1 MMGIEFE
8 ELYKLFFKDVYLYVL
23 SLSSNPGLA
32 EEITQETFFKAMKGL
47 KSFKHECSVKTWLF
61 QISKN
66 EYISY
71 LRKGKRVTNQIYEK
85 QSNDKSLEERLVDK
99 DTAISIYQVLHVL
112 KEPYKEVFTLR
123 ILGELSFK
131 EIGEVFRKNETW
143 ARVTYY
149 RAKVKIQD
157 QLADKGKGGTDHE

>member
-23 SLSSNPGLA
+23 SLSSNPGLS

-47 KSFKHECSVKTWLF
+47 KSFKYECSVKTWLF
-61 QISKN
+61 QIAKN

-71 LRKGKRVTNQIYEK
+71 LRKGKRVTNQIFEK
-85 QSNDKSLEERLVDK
+85 QGNDKSLEERLVDK

-131 EIGEVFRKNETW
+131 EIGEVFGKNETW

-157 QLADKGKGGTDHE
+157 QLADKEKGGADHE